1 MWGNKPCAEV
11 QCADCF
17 QVILVMTESAPGLE
31 SATGLK
37 QEELFPIREVSRIT
51 GINPVTLR
59 AWERRYG
66 LIQPTRTDS
75 GHRLYSQADIDD
87 VRSILGWIERG
98 VAVSKVGKILA
109 KTQDVRLQASAL
121 DSDVLPGDWAQLQQQ
136 IRQVTGTFDEVR
148 LEQLYGRVFSCYP
161 ITVVFEEIFL
171 PVWRELL
178 LHHDQFGQLSE
189 WLFLDGFLRARALQ
203 RLQFTRAVGAHRV
216 LLAAVPGECREL
228 ELWVAGL
235 LIGSPD
241 LDIQVLALG
250 QPLEELTLICGKVEP
265 VAVVL
270 YSNHPPA
277 LDFPRRVKRLALALN
292 CPLLMAGE
300 GADLAHDALDGSPVA
315 CIGSDGRSMQR
326 GLRLFLKGRLDT

>member
-1 MWGNKPCAEV
+1 
-11 QCADCF
+11 
-17 QVILVMTESAPGLE
+17 MTESATGLE
-31 SATGLK
+31 PSTGLK

-66 LIQPTRTDS
+66 LIQPTRTES
-75 GHRLYSQADIDD
+75 GHRLYSQADIDE

-109 KTQDVRLQASAL
+109 RTNNVRLQASAL

-136 IRQVTGTFDEVR
+136 IKQAVAAFDDLR
-148 LEQLYGRVFSCYP
+148 LEQLYGRVISSYP
-161 ITVVFEEIFL
+161 LTVVFEEVFL

-178 LHHDQFGQLSE
+178 LHHDQFGQVSE
-189 WLFLDGFLRARALQ
+189 WLFLDAFLRARASQ
-203 RLQFTRAVGAHRV
+203 RLQFSRGSAAHTV
-216 LLAAVPGECREL
+216 ILAAVPGECREL

-235 LIGSPD
+235 MLLNPD
-241 LDIQVLALG
+241 LDIQVLAPG
-250 QPLEELTLICGKVEP
+250 QPLDELTLVCGQVEP

-277 LDFPRRVKRLALALN
+277 FDFPRRLKRLALALD
-292 CPLLMAGE
+292 CPLLLAGE
-300 GADLAHDALDGSPVA
+300 GSNLAREALEGSPVA
-315 CIGSDGRSMQR
+315 CLGSEGLSMQR
-326 GLRLFLKGRLDT
+326 ALRLFLRGRIDT

>member
-1 MWGNKPCAEV
+1 
-11 QCADCF
+11 
-17 QVILVMTESAPGLE
+17 MTESPISLE
-31 SATGLK
+31 SSTGLK
-37 QEELFPIREVSRIT
+37 QEELFPIREVARIT

-66 LIQPTRTDS
+66 LIQPTRTES

-109 KTQDVRLQASAL
+109 KTHDVRLQASAL

-136 IRQVTGTFDEVR
+136 IKHAVGTFDESR
-148 LEQLYGRVFSCYP
+148 LEQLYGRVFSSYP
-161 ITVVFEEIFL
+161 MTVVFEEIFL

-189 WLFLDGFLRARALQ
+189 WLFLDSFLRARALQ
-203 RLQFTRAVGAHRV
+203 RLHFSRSSAEHKV
-216 LLAAVPGECREL
+216 LVAAVPGHCREL

-250 QPLEELTLICGKVEP
+250 QPLEELTLVCGKVEP
-265 VAVVL
+265 LAVVL

-277 LDFPRRVKRLALALN
+277 VDFSHRLKRLALALD
-292 CPLLMAGE
+292 CPLLLAGE
-300 GADLAHDALDGSPVA
+300 GADLARELLEGSPVA
-315 CIGSDGRSMQR
+315 CIGSDGRSMRR
-326 GLRLFLKGRLDT
+326 GLQLFLKGRLDS